1 MAINACRDLL
11 KNPWRRRVTSAEVLA
26 ELPAPANEEAGDLLD
41 AVLSLP
47 KKYKDVLYLHYYE
60 GYTAVQIAEILDK
73 NVNTVYTLLS
83 RGRQLLKEK
92 IGGAP
97 DGQPVEGSL

>member
-1 MAINACRDLL
+1 MHFY
-11 KNPWRRRVTSAEVLA
+11 V
-26 ELPAPANEEAGDLLD
+26 G
-41 AVLSLP
+41 
-47 KKYKDVLYLHYYE
+47 H
-60 GYTAVQIAEILDK
+60 TAVQIAEILDK